1 MLEVS
6 ISIVAWISVVVI
18 QALFHYFV
26 FGARKERMIQQE
38 TEAVLEDS
46 FSFTTSDSYSSIIET
61 ELDTAIIST
70 PNTPTSAP
78 FFSSSSSIIASS
90 FKQSETAA
98 AATTTTTASTTH
110 QLTSAERA
118 VYLKLSKSEEF
129 ENSNFY
135 LMQTGSEM
143 LKVRS
148 FLFLFVSVCM
158 YSVI

>member
-38 TEAVLEDS
+38 TEAVLTES

-61 ELDTAIIST
+61 ELDTGIISA

-78 FFSSSSSIIASS
+78 YFPSSSIIASS
-90 FKQSETAA
+90 FKQSETATTS
-98 AATTTTTASTTH
+98 TTTTH
-110 QLTSAERA
+110 LLTSAERT

-129 ENSNFY
+129 DNSNFY

-143 LKVRS
+143 LKVR
-148 FLFLFVSVCM
+148 FYLCLYVYLC
-158 YSVI
+158 IR

>member
-98 AATTTTTASTTH
+98 AATTTASTTH